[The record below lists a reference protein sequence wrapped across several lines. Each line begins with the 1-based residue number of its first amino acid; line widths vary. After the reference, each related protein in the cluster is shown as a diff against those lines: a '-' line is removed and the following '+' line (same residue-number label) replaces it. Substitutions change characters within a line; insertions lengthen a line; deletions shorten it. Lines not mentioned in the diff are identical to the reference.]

1 MIKERGVFGMYS
13 KYIPVDL
20 RILNAN
26 ENSTL
31 NNVLGVKITYVLVA
45 FKIHI
50 SPSRSVA

>member
-20 RILNAN
+20 RIVNAN

-31 NNVLGVKITYVLVA
+31 QNVFGVQITYVLVA

-50 SPSRSVA
+50 SPSSSVA

>member
-1 MIKERGVFGMYS
+1 MIEERGAFGMYI

-31 NNVLGVKITYVLVA
+31 HNVLGVQITYVLVT
-45 FKIHI
+45 FKINI
-50 SPSRSVA
+50 SPSSSVA

>member
-1 MIKERGVFGMYS
+1 MYS

-20 RILNAN
+20 RILNAI

-31 NNVLGVKITYVLVA
+31 RNVLGVQITWVLVA
-45 FKIHI
+45 FKIYI